1 MQPKVKL
8 PKHAHK
14 SAGFS
19 LLEVLVAVIILSGAM
34 VMLSSSWS
42 GSLMA
47 FRKSQTLTTVAYL
60 LKRKMTELEVK
71 YRPESGL
78 IPPEEEEGNFGDSYK
93 DFRWT
98 MKSKQLEFPDLS
110 SILTSK
116 DGGANEMMITT
127 IKQMTE
133 QISQN
138 IREMTLTVY
147 AKAGKRELE
156 YSVTAYNVNF
166 AAGVNIPGLP
176 SAGGAGGPAGG
187 ATGGTTAGATAGTT
201 AGGAGP

>member
-1 MQPKVKL
+1 MQPKVKAT
-8 PKHAHK
+8 KHAHK

-60 LKRKMTELEVK
+60 LKRKMTELEGK
-71 YRPESGL
+71 YRAESGM
-78 IPPEEEEGNFGDSYK
+78 IPPDEEEGNFGDTYK

-110 SILTSK
+110 SVLTSK

-127 IKQMTE
+127 IKQMTD

-166 AAGVNIPGLP
+166 NAGVTIPGLP
-176 SAGGAGGPAGG
+176 SAGAPGG
-187 ATGGTTAGATAGTT
+187 APGANTAGTTAGTT
-201 AGGAGP
+201 AGGSRPGP